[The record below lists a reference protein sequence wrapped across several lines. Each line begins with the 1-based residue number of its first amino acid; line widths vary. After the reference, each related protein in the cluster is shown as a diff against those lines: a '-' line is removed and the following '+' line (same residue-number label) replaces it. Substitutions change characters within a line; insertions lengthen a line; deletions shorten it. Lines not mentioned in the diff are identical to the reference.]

1 MALEF
6 QREEERMKRR
16 TLIAASIAAAMT
28 LGTSSL
34 ALAQTTLRI
43 FLGGTQRP
51 DVMRQILDSSEM
63 PM

>member
-1 MALEF
+1 
-6 QREEERMKRR
+6 MKRR